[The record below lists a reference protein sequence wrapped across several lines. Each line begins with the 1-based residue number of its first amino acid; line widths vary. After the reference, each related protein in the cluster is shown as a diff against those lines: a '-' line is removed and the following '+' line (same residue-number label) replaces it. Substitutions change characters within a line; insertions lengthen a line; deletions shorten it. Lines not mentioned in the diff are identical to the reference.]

1 MSAVP
6 DVPNVTGIPEDFG
19 HAYVTLVQLVG
30 SISRNEVSQ
39 EIFAETVDQWRAGD
53 CRGSATL
60 AGAALRALRYELAS
74 KGVKE
79 GPEAVSEHLPAL
91 SQVEGM
97 LEGSPATR
105 TRESGFSSTNEAAK
119 IVEVALPEQL
129 RDAMPNGRGFR
140 MGELQ
145 IIFEPTQG
153 PPHGHMSVSH
163 PRRYPTYEE
172 LYRAAR
178 APGGKQPNL
187 WMWIPKPEEAQKL
200 HSNTVHLYVMP
211 PEELLG

>member
-1 MSAVP
+1 MPAVP
-6 DVPNVTGIPEDFG
+6 DVPEIPADFE
-19 HAYVTLVQLVG
+19 HAYVSLVQLVG
-30 SISRNEVSQ
+30 SISRNEVLQ
-39 EIFAETVDQWRAGD
+39 ELLPETVDQWRAGD

-60 AGAALRALRYELAS
+60 AWAAMRALRYELAS
-74 KGVKE
+74 KGIRE
-79 GPEAVSEHLPAL
+79 GAERISGDLQSL
-91 SQVEGM
+91 SHVEVV
-97 LEGSPATR
+97 LEGALPT
-105 TRESGFSSTNEAAK
+105 ENQEPYFSSANEAAE
-119 IVEVALPEQL
+119 IAEVALPEQL

-145 IIFEPTQG
+145 IIFEPTHG

-172 LYRAAR
+172 LARAAR

-187 WMWIPKPEEAQKL
+187 WMWLPKPEEAQRL
-200 HSNTVHLYVMP
+200 QPNTVHLYVMP